1 MTVGTLHETVGCAA
15 SFTRF
20 VPFSCCRPGQGPCCL
35 PRRLWPAPA
44 CNLTGMARA
53 GPPCSESARAYLVMS
68 YLPDSGATAGPSRP
82 CHYHHSAAD
91 RLPSSRPPLRHSE
104 SDWLSWLRP
113 RGPNARLY
121 LLPFGAATCCRVV
134 TATYLFGP
142 PGPVSGRDSLGRL
155 SVEASPC
162 RWSDAVPTTGPPP
175 HAPLGSP
182 RGWPAFGGP
191 LARAC
196 FCALSL
202 GRRDCRTDRA
212 LPRAAD
218 RGVPRPRADCPVT
231 RIGRPRL
238 GPVPTACLPERGG
251 HRPRLIRAGWPPRGP
266 PSCPVQALGGPAI
279 ILPAAH
285 RPLWV

>member
-1 MTVGTLHETVGCAA
+1 
-15 SFTRF
+15 
-20 VPFSCCRPGQGPCCL
+20 
-35 PRRLWPAPA
+35 
-44 CNLTGMARA
+44 
-53 GPPCSESARAYLVMS
+53 MS

-121 LLPFGAATCCRVV
+121 LLPFGAATCCRAV
-134 TATYLFGP
+134 TAAYLFGP
-142 PGPVSGRDSLGRL
+142 TGPVSGRDSLGRL

-162 RWSDAVPTTGPPP
+162 RWSDAVPATGPPP
-175 HAPLGSP
+175 RAPLGWP

-191 LARAC
+191 LGRAC

-202 GRRDCRTDRA
+202 GRRDCRTDRV
-212 LPRAAD
+212 LPPAAD

-231 RIGRPRL
+231 RVGRPRL
-238 GPVPTACLPERGG
+238 GPVPTACRPERGG
-251 HRPRLIRAGWPPRGP
+251 HRPRLIRAGWPHRGP
-266 PSCPVQALGGPAI
+266 PSCPVQALGGPVI
-279 ILPAAH
+279 ILPTRSPAAH